1 LKHILRIRDVKQAH
15 GGVRRM
21 EKSFEMMW
29 LFIISKEGIAMT
41 HHLVERQLS
50 KYVVYRKRLLFT

>member
-15 GGVRRM
+15 GGVRRI

-29 LFIISKEGIAMT
+29 LFIISKEGD
-41 HHLVERQLS
+41 S
-50 KYVVYRKRLLFT
+50 YDPSSGRKTAEQVCGI